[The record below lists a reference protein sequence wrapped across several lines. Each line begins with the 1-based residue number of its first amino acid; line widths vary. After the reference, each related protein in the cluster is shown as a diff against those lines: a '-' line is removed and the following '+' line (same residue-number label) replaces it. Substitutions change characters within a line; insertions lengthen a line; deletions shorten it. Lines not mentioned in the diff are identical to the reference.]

1 MREDEDVDDLGA
13 NHHLWRNRR
22 TWWIAFTVL
31 LDGYRQERVRRSLG
45 TRDLETARIRRD
57 ALLQDY
63 ARRPS
68 VTLAVRPSRPRPAVI
83 LPTTCESC

>member
-1 MREDEDVDDLGA
+1 MCNVEDETA

-22 TWWIAFTVL
+22 TWWVAFTVL

-45 TRDLETARIRRD
+45 TRDLETARVRRD
-57 ALLQDY
+57 ELLRDY
-63 ARRPS
+63 AARPS
-68 VTLAVRPSRPRPAVI
+68 VSLAVRPPRPRPAVI